1 MLPTYLTSA
10 LCQQQVYSLEG
21 SGRTGHVYPSPAQRM
36 EKEEGKG
43 ETSLKKRDTM
53 GQHAA
58 MPDVNL
64 FAELG
69 ISSKTGIVV
78 VQVESWLIRRN
89 FESKINNLCAFI
101 AAQEEN
107 VDNVCCVM
115 NVERKD
121 LESVEMMK

>member
-1 MLPTYLTSA
+1 
-10 LCQQQVYSLEG
+10 
-21 SGRTGHVYPSPAQRM
+21 
-36 EKEEGKG
+36 
-43 ETSLKKRDTM
+43 M

-78 VQVESWLIRRN
+78 VQSWLIRRN
-89 FESKINNLCAFI
+89 LGSKINYLCAFI

-115 NVERKD
+115 NVEGKD
-121 LESVEMMK
+121 PGVGGNDQWRHSS